1 MRWKFHLILDNLK
14 IISIESWVR
23 AFYSVIINNNLVISV
38 LLLIADWFSV
48 FDRDGISSFT
58 PPVSQQARS
67 ACHRLDINFDL
78 EANINTTTTAIA
90 ATHWQNGYHSSA
102 QRQPTWVVINYILN
116 SYVYNFAIPNDNA
129 TWAVTLVLCAQLHSC
144 TTQTGWEGRF
154 QSRRMMR
161 HCAMCFIIESVC
173 VCERVRI
180 GTKIN
185 IRRWA
190 LANKPW
196 TVIPSWTE
204 KGKVRLGNYATKHLI
219 VQCRWWS
226 HDGGK
231 YWIGLLSTVIGCC
244 IMCNGHCVLHT
255 LFESWYGYIW
265 AGYHFDSVYEYIVCL
280 NRHTNTHIK
289 CGSTGCVDRVVIDE
303 HKQAK
308 YLVIITMYAMR
319 VCLVAANNTGS
330 GQVLCQ
336 AIRTSTKTV
345 QDNDYYRN
353 TATFRHLMCVYT
365 TRLKLSH
372 LNCNL
377 YQDDTPRTHAR
388 AINYI

>member
-1 MRWKFHLILDNLK
+1 MNSHPQLDGK
-14 IISIESWVR
+14 GQSSIGELCDEAFDCAVQVMESWWR
-23 AFYSVIINNNLVISV
+23 KILGR
-38 LLLIADWFSV
+38 IALN
-48 FDRDGISSFT
+48 R
-58 PPVSQQARS
+58 
-67 ACHRLDINFDL
+67 HRML
-78 EANINTTTTAIA
+78 
-90 ATHWQNGYHSSA
+90 Y
-102 QRQPTWVVINYILN
+102 
-116 SYVYNFAIPNDNA
+116 YV
-129 TWAVTLVLCAQLHSC
+129 Q
-144 TTQTGWEGRF
+144 
-154 QSRRMMR
+154 
-161 HCAMCFIIESVC
+161 
-173 VCERVRI
+173 
-180 GTKIN
+180 
-185 IRRWA
+185 WA
-190 LANKPW
+190 LRV
-196 TVIPSWTE
+196 THIIRE
-204 KGKVRLGNYATKHLI
+204 LIRIYLGWLPFRFGIRVY
-219 VQCRWWS
+219 C
-226 HDGGK
+226 
-231 YWIGLLSTVIGCC
+231 LL
-244 IMCNGHCVLHT
+244 
-255 LFESWYGYIW
+255 
-265 AGYHFDSVYEYIVCL
+265 D
-280 NRHTNTHIK
+280 RHTNTHIK